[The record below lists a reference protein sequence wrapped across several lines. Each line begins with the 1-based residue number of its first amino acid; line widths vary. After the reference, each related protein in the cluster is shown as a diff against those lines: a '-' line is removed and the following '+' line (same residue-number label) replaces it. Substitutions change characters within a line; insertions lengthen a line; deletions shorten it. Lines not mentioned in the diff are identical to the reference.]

1 MTYVNIWRTVPA
13 FLVMKLNR
21 FRRECEEDLAVW
33 IEYFPVV
40 KNHGKLMQLGYILV
54 NQKETRN
61 IFLNRLHRNPLMYLL
76 IRILFSPLDSLYINM
91 PPEKIGGGFSV
102 QHGFSTIISAREIG
116 KNCRVFQQV
125 TIGYNGDENPIIGDN
140 VHITA
145 GAIIIGGVHIGSN
158 SIIGAGT
165 VVVRDVPAGTTVAG
179 VPAKVIRSM
188 QQI

>member
-1 MTYVNIWRTVPA
+1 MPA